1 MMRGA
6 NKQHCGVGKTERLAD
21 DF

>member
-1 MMRGA
+1 MRGA